1 MSSETTDTLIKK
13 RLETILKLENRI
25 KEKNK
30 DIADGDVSP
39 FFLAL
44 FGKDITLYTKVA
56 QSIQTTFGMSF
67 YEQVCKIL
75 GESKGYEVKLQHKIL
90 GEVNQEIK
98 DYLSQ
103 KLDVMGYKPDRL
115 NELKEI
121 KGLVTPGNEVEYP
134 DSTVDVF
141 VKKPDGTEIYIDITT
156 VKPNKKEF
164 RTIKRK
170 ILTWAAMRWSVSP
183 DAKVQTYMAIPY
195 NPEAGDYSRHNS
207 NYDRQDILVGDEL
220 WEMVSGG
227 DYNVSKLESIFSSLS
242 EGVEAEISKLIKKSE

>member
-1 MSSETTDTLIKK
+1 MSDDNTDKLIKK

-44 FGKDITLYTKVA
+44 FGEDITLYTKVA

-75 GESKGYEVKLQHKIL
+75 GESKGYEVNLQHKIL

-103 KLDVMGYKPDRL
+103 KLDVMGYVPDRKT
-115 NELKEI
+115 ELKEI
-121 KGLVTPGNEVEYP
+121 KALITEGGEVEYP
-134 DSTVDVF
+134 DSTVDVY

-164 RTIKRK
+164 RTMKRK
-170 ILTWAAMRWSVSP
+170 ILTWAAMRWSVAP
-183 DAKVQTYMAIPY
+183 DAKVETYIAIPY
-195 NPEAGDYSRHNS
+195 NPESGDYSRHNS
-207 NYDRQDILVGDEL
+207 NYDRKDILVGDEL

-227 DYNVSKLESIFSSLS
+227 DYNVSKLESIFASLS
-242 EGVEAEISKLIKKSE
+242 KNVEKEISKLIKKSE